1 MSIQVSMDKANPKS
15 IDALARFLKELEAEY
30 PDALRNA
37 DVIADPGGI
46 IYVGAEFD
54 TDEENLEAGDEMARI
69 STQLQEE
76 TGVLVV
82 LSPRTREKRVRMQ
95 KLEAR

>member
-1 MSIQVSMDKANPKS
+1 MSIHVSITGSPQS
-15 IDALARFLKELEAEY
+15 IAALGRFLKELETAY
-30 PDALRNA
+30 PCAARDASVVT
-37 DVIADPGGI
+37 DGGI
-46 IYVGAEFD
+46 IYVRAEFH

-82 LSPRTREKRVRMQ
+82 LSPGTRERKS
-95 KLEAR
+95 KLHAERRE